1 MRRTSETDSKSTLSQ
16 SHSWIIQLL
25 SCSVKL
31 PPSSSSSSSSSCLL
45 TGCDRGLARSSGTSF
60 TLINVSSSCEHIYS
74 FMLLCLSSLYYI
86 HSSSAYQS
94 PPPTPRLQAH
104 SSPYHPL
111 LCLVS
116 IQAYRIIIHTRFT
129 SLHYSSMFFP
139 QLLPKIFSLSI
150 RKKHSILSCLNNVRN
165 KATVQMC
172 SIIQVL
178 MGVILF
184 HIITVFPKRSTDG
197 KSVQYF
203 ILTIV

>member
-94 PPPTPRLQAH
+94 PPHPPPSGSQLTISPAPLSRVHSGIQDNNSHTLYVLALLLHVLSPTSA
-104 SSPYHPL
+104 
-111 LCLVS
+111 
-116 IQAYRIIIHTRFT
+116 
-129 SLHYSSMFFP
+129 
-139 QLLPKIFSLSI
+139 KNIFSVYQ
-150 RKKHSILSCLNNVRN
+150 KETLNI
-165 KATVQMC
+165 KLLKQC
-172 SIIQVL
+172 Q
-178 MGVILF
+178 
-184 HIITVFPKRSTDG
+184 K
-197 KSVQYF
+197 
-203 ILTIV
+203 